1 MRAQSLFYPSILMLF
16 IQDSDYSMLLN
27 QKHNNGH
34 KIIEISVKK
43 NFENLSSFITRDY
56 LKYVN
61 RSTQLIISWVLT

>member
-56 LKYVN
+56 LN
-61 RSTQLIISWVLT
+61 M